1 MSSLG
6 STSGITFGG
15 LASGLDTE
23 GIIERIKALE
33 TSGISRL
40 QNQQAVLRQR
50 ADLYASFKNQITNV
64 ATAANAL
71 NAINAFQSVSINVS
85 DPAVVSATTTTGT
98 QPGNYDFEVSKL
110 AQAQKVST
118 NAQSSVSSALGHVGE
133 FVVNGKTVKVEA
145 TDSLKSIA
153 AKVNALNVGVS
164 AGVID
169 GGNGQ
174 AFMTMSAQN
183 TGLANKIQMSDST
196 GSVLSSLGVVSGA
209 TSIRQSITNGAAS
222 LGFSSSSTAFG
233 TMIGASGLGPQTV
246 QINGINVGLDLSTD
260 SLQGM
265 ADKINLAATGAT
277 ASVVAQQKNGTT
289 TYRLEMVGSG
299 SAPTFTDAANTLS
312 TLGIVQQAAGH
323 SLVTAQDAEYKIDS
337 VALTSATNTIE
348 DVIPGVKLTLLKANA
363 TTPEKSKLTL
373 NNDSASVAEKV
384 KGVMNSFNAALDFI
398 SANSAFD
405 ANTYATGPLFGDS
418 LVQQFESTLK
428 SVLLSNVPGL
438 TGSYKNLVDIGF
450 GFGSDG
456 RMKVDDTKLTKA
468 IETDPDAIK
477 KLFQNFGTGSTPSL
491 TYVSSTSS
499 SLTSSTAPYDV
510 NITQVATKTRYI
522 AATTKTAVNTTS
534 EKLTFAGNMF
544 SAGSLDLTIDIG
556 SSMADIV
563 NKINND
569 PRLKEL
575 VVASDNSGT
584 LQVDSKKYGSNGRFT
599 LVSNQSPTA
608 DNSGVGF
615 AAGTLTDGLDVT
627 GTIAGQDATG
637 VGQFLTGASTNT
649 VANGLQIEYS
659 GSSTGL
665 VGTMS
670 FARGLVGLLNS
681 SMTSFTDFS
690 NGMTVTGEK
699 SLRDQADSIQKDIER
714 INKRADEKAAEM
726 RNRFSIME
734 QRIGQLQQQGT
745 RLASLMGSS
754 TAK

>member
-1 MSSLG
+1 MSSQG
-6 STSGITFGG
+6 SMSGITFGG

-33 TSGISRL
+33 TSSISRL

-71 NAINAFQSVSINVS
+71 NALNAFQSVSINVS
-85 DPAVVSATTTTGT
+85 DPMVVSAMTTTGT
-98 QPGNYDFEVSKL
+98 QPGSYDFEVSKL
-110 AQAQKVST
+110 AQAQKVSS
-118 NAQSSVSSALGHVGE
+118 NAQSSVSAALGQAGE

-153 AKVNALNVGVS
+153 AKVNALNAGVS

-174 AFMTMSAQN
+174 AFMTLSSQN

-196 GSVLSSLGVVSGA
+196 GSVLSSLGVISGA
-209 TSIRQSITNGAAS
+209 SSIRQSITNGAAS

-289 TYRLEMVGSG
+289 TYRLEIAGSG
-299 SAPTFTDAANTLS
+299 SAPTFTDSANTLS
-312 TLGIVQQAAGH
+312 TLGIIQQAPGH

-337 VALTSATNTIE
+337 VSLTSASNTIE
-348 DVIPGVKLTLLKANA
+348 EVIPGVKLTLLKANA
-363 TTPEKSKLTL
+363 TTPEKSTLTL
-373 NNDSASVAEKV
+373 NNDSNSVAEKV
-384 KGVMNSFNAALDFI
+384 KGVMNSYNAALDFI
-398 SANSAFD
+398 AANSAFD

-418 LVQQFESTLK
+418 LVQQFESTLS

-438 TGSYKNLVDIGF
+438 TGSYKNLTDLGF

-456 RMKVDDTKLTKA
+456 RMKVDDAKLRKG
-468 IETDPDAIK
+468 IETDPDAVK
-477 KLFQNFGTGSTPSL
+477 KLFQNFGTGSVPTL
-491 TYVSSTSS
+491 NYVSSTNS
-499 SLTSSTAPYDV
+499 SLTSSTAPYDI
-510 NITQVATKTRYI
+510 NITQIATKTQYI

-544 SAGSLDLTIDIG
+544 SSGSLDLTIDIG

-569 PRLKEL
+569 PRLKDL
-575 VVASDNSGT
+575 LSASDNAGK
-584 LQVDSKKYGSNGRFT
+584 LQIDSKKYGINGRFT

-615 AAGTLTDGLDVT
+615 AAGTLTDGLDVA
-627 GTIAGQDATG
+627 GTIAGQTATG

-649 VANGLQIEYS
+649 VANGLQIEYT

-670 FARGLVGLLNS
+670 FARGMVGLLNA
-681 SMTSFTDFS
+681 SMTSFTDFT

-714 INKRADEKAAEM
+714 INKRADEKAIEM

-734 QRIGQLQQQGT
+734 QRISQLQQQGT

-754 TAK
+754 AAK